1 MTWTRRGLVRSVAAA
16 GTLGAVCGAGTS
28 ALLTDEFVAGSET
41 APNEVRVAEWS
52 VELATTA
59 STLTLA
65 ARSGAEADVD
75 AGAAAALDDA
85 EDAAPPQM
93 YFDVVGENG
102 ERATPCRID
111 LGAATASI
119 GLRIEGAPPALAEA
133 LHLQVGSA
141 TDPAIPETPVA
152 AFADGRRVLECVTG
166 SLILPLVWRLDTD
179 PPPDGEY
186 GLELTLTATRC

>member
-1 MTWTRRGLVRSVAAA
+1 
-16 GTLGAVCGAGTS
+16 
-28 ALLTDEFVAGSET
+28 
-41 APNEVRVAEWS
+41 
-52 VELATTA
+52 
-59 STLTLA
+59 
-65 ARSGAEADVD
+65 
-75 AGAAAALDDA
+75 
-85 EDAAPPQM
+85 M

-119 GLRIEGAPPALAEA
+119 GLRIEGAPPVLAEA

-141 TDPAIPETPVA
+141 TDPVIPETPVA

>member
-16 GTLGAVCGAGTS
+16 GALGAVCGAGTS
-28 ALLTDEFVAGSET
+28 ALLTDEFATGSET
-41 APNEVRVAEWS
+41 EPNEVRVAEWS

-59 STLTLA
+59 STLVLA
-65 ARSGAEADVD
+65 ARSGADAD

-85 EDAAPPQM
+85 EDAAPPEM

-111 LGAATASI
+111 LGAATASV

-133 LHLQVGSA
+133 LHLRVGSA
-141 TDPAIPETPVA
+141 TDPVIPETPVA
-152 AFADGRRVLECVTG
+152 AFADGRRLLECVTG

-186 GLELTLTATRC
+186 GFELTLTATRC